1 MGSHSPELKRRKRK
15 NQKVKRKLFMQEWE
29 KNVDEPRNE
38 PEINIDEPGSV
49 VSNNPVGID
58 LDVLEMTLCDSNA
71 QDEIYSN
78 EYLAACRRS
87 LMSKV
92 EHYKLELMSK
102 QQRDIIGI
110 RKFYQTIAFGES
122 RSGRMVRTALSTSQA
137 AAEVMKELEEHL
149 CTHTLHSHSF

>member
-15 NQKVKRKLFMQEWE
+15 NQKVKRKLFMREWE

-78 EYLAACRRS
+78 EYLAACRCS

-110 RKFYQTIAFGES
+110 RKFYQT
-122 RSGRMVRTALSTSQA
+122 MVWTALSTSQA